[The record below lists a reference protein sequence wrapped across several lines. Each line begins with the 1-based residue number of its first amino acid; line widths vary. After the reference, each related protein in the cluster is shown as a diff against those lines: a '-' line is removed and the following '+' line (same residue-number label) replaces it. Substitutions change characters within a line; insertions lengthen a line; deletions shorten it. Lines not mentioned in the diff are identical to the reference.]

1 MCAYGFVY
9 VSVCVSLYLGLD
21 DEGTVSSDSD
31 LFLHHTEVVETT
43 DEQTG
48 TVGSQGEVHIITHEP
63 EGEEEERGK
72 KRRGGA
78 EEERKRRKRVES
90 EKRKVKRRVR
100 KRKSDGSV
108 TFFSLVMCF
117 T

>member
-43 DEQTG
+43 DEQTS
-48 TVGSQGEVHIITHEP
+48 TVDSQGEVHIITRKP
-63 EGEEEERGK
+63 EEKEERRVGEEERRER
-72 KRRGGA
+72 
-78 EEERKRRKRVES
+78 EETERKS
-90 EKRKVKRRVR
+90 E
-100 KRKSDGSV
+100 GW
-108 TFFSLVMCF
+108 F